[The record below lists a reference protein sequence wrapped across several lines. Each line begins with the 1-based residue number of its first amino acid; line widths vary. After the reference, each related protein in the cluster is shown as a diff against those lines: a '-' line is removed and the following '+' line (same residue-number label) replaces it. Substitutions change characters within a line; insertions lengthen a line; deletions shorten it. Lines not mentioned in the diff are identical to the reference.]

1 MEALCVPIPP
11 EAEESTPTDITS
23 NEQEDQILLEV
34 GGCAWRDTTCV
45 HV

>member
-34 GGCAWRDTTCV
+34 GAHGV
-45 HV
+45 IQHVCM